1 MELSSSNIKKFL
13 TLSEEK
19 AVHIFQETRSPKKF
33 LIFQKTELSYISGS
47 NFPSSKKR
55 KKPTLK
61 KRLIFQE
68 MKLFSL
74 KLKKLLI
81 FQEELPKPQKPKFI
95 ALLQKKVMNKFFKKT
110 LSDNSFHLFCKL
122 NQTTLYY

>member
-1 MELSSSNIKKFL
+1 
-13 TLSEEK
+13 
-19 AVHIFQETRSPKKF
+19 
-33 LIFQKTELSYISGS
+33 
-47 NFPSSKKR
+47 
-55 KKPTLK
+55 
-61 KRLIFQE
+61 

-74 KLKKLLI
+74 KLKKFLI

-95 ALLQKKVMNKFFKKT
+95 TVLQKKVMNKFFKKR